1 MPKSI
6 IVYPENFN
14 IDDIMNQ
21 IKKYILSNN
30 TSKTFEINITPIKR
44 GDKKYI

>member
-44 GDKKYI
+44 SDKKYI